1 MLVMLPGLD
10 IFRPIPN
17 ALGPM
22 RIMAHGFQEPI
33 YKAVINFDSLYIWMI
48 IFFFCFSLAR
58 RKSRRRGYVYFC
70 CATSWFFLCCSYI
83 SLLWYQDDQGMMAY
97 YKLWW
102 SLTII
107 GPDNGLSS
115 IQCQAIICTKAG
127 FLSIGPWGINSSK
140 ILIKIKT
147 FLFKKIL
154 LKMLFKMATILYQPQ
169 INVWVISNK
178 INVNFMSAW
187 SKFWINIKMVIQ
199 NLLLAFRKWYGCL

>member
-1 MLVMLPGLD
+1 MGSRNPFIRQWLILTPC
-10 IFRPIPN
+10 IFGW
-17 ALGPM
+17 L
-22 RIMAHGFQEPI
+22 
-33 YKAVINFDSLYIWMI
+33 
-48 IFFFCFSLAR
+48 FFFFAFLLPEENRADGGMFISAVLHHDYFYAAR
-58 RKSRRRGYVYFC
+58 IFHFYDIKMTKG
-70 CATSWFFLCCSYI
+70 
-83 SLLWYQDDQGMMAY
+83 QGMMAY

-154 LKMLFKMATILYQPQ
+154 LKMLFKMATILYQPR

-178 INVNFMSAW
+178 INVNFMTAW